1 MHSYSIISEPRQ
13 GVLVY
18 DLLVDKSGNDYKGS
32 AIGVVKSSFSTHFAP
47 REILEGMLT
56 LSVGLY
62 VSQICWIC
70 MFSSS

>member
-1 MHSYSIISEPRQ
+1 MHSYNIISEPRQ
-13 GVLVY
+13 GVIVY
-18 DLLVDKSGNDYKGS
+18 DLLVDNSGNDYKGS
-32 AIGVVKSSFSTHFAP
+32 AIGVVKSSFSTHIALG
-47 REILEGMLT
+47 EILEGILT